1 MSRGFP
7 VSRNRAARITVYS
20 NGCEGLS
27 GEIKYLEYVQLVL
40 TMSYPKRGD
49 IQIAM
54 KSPLGN
60 ILFLQV
66 TILLCIS
73 ICEINDF
80 FVNNFITQ

>member
-1 MSRGFP
+1 M
-7 VSRNRAARITVYS
+7 YS

-40 TMSYPKRGD
+40 SMTYPKRGD

-60 ILFLQV
+60 IFFYKLV
-66 TILLCIS
+66 IILLCLS
-73 ICEINDF
+73 ICEISEF
-80 FVNNFITQ
+80 FVDNFINYSIFILINTLNIINC